1 MPSTIT
7 KGDSYNII
15 NTYTTNNLSGSTVN
29 CSSNL
34 DTNKNITNTNQLT
47 TTGKHN
53 ITCTITTGAGKS
65 TSITKNI
72 IITYQAYAI
81 TNLIKNGSFKDNNQS
96 GWDCSGLN
104 FAIKN
109 KTAVLTFLPS
119 DNWVGVFGT
128 TYPIAGK
135 SNVNDI
141 FYMKISAN
149 IPSNS
154 YGFGL
159 GIQKIGSYPFFA
171 PLIQYNDNKY
181 TTTSVTIIPGS
192 IISDFENIYFGIYH
206 RVKTDS
212 LETVYID
219 NIVIVNLTSTFG
231 NGNEP
236 DKEWCNDHI
245 NYFDNTVTIYK

>member
-1 MPSTIT
+1 
-7 KGDSYNII
+7 
-15 NTYTTNNLSGSTVN
+15 
-29 CSSNL
+29 
-34 DTNKNITNTNQLT
+34 
-47 TTGKHN
+47 
-53 ITCTITTGAGKS
+53 
-65 TSITKNI
+65 
-72 IITYQAYAI
+72 
-81 TNLIKNGSFKDNNQS
+81 
-96 GWDCSGLN
+96 
-104 FAIKN
+104 
-109 KTAVLTFLPS
+109 
-119 DNWVGVFGT
+119 
-128 TYPIAGK
+128 
-135 SNVNDI
+135 
-141 FYMKISAN
+141 MKISAN

-236 DKEWCNDHI
+236 DKEWCDDHI
-245 NYFDNTVTIYK
+245 NYFDNTATIYK